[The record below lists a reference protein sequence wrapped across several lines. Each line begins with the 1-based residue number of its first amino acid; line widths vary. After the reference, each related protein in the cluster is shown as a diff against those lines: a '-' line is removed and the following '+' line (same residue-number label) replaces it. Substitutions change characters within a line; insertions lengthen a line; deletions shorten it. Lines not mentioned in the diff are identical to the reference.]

1 MIFKKDSFALGMVL
15 GFIGPIVGFM
25 IYKWKKF
32 GVFSMRETYQYMSV
46 EPGHKTLTIALTLSL
61 LANAVLFTIYLNM
74 NKDKTA
80 RGIFAVTCMYAIAV
94 LLIKFVG

>member
-1 MIFKKDSFALGMVL
+1 MIFRRDSFGLGMVL
-15 GFIGPIVGFM
+15 GFLAPILGFL

-32 GVFSMRETYQYMSV
+32 GVFTFKETYQYMSI
-46 EPGHKTLTIALTLSL
+46 EPGHKTLTVALTLSL
-61 LANAVLFTIYLNM
+61 LTNAVLFTIYVNT

-80 RGIFAVTCMYAIAV
+80 RGIFAVTCMWAIAV

>member
-1 MIFKKDSFALGMVL
+1 MIFRRDSFALGMVL
-15 GFIGPIVGFM
+15 GFLAPILGFI

-32 GVFSMRETYQYMSV
+32 GMFTFQETYQYMSL
-46 EPGHKTLTIALTLSL
+46 EPGHKTLTVALTLSL
-61 LANAVLFTIYLNM
+61 LANAVLFTIYVNT